1 MYIYYRYLLLTAFQP
16 ICIPESVEYAAG
28 SILSMQELILF
39 SAKLVLFSAKLAY
52 AQQLE
57 KWYATIGDQFAIPRN
72 SFFHRSVRLGQVNF
86 SLENFWP

>member
-28 SILSMQELILF
+28 SILSMQELI
-39 SAKLVLFSAKLAY
+39 LFSAKLAY